1 MRSVAPALGQLR
13 RRLSG
18 RPSLSVS
25 PGLTFRLN
33 GMDIP
38 NDNIFRISVTN
49 FTVSSSNSDG
59 LECRSERTE
68 RTIADTSVFTNGYLV
83 ADGDS
88 PIQSGDGPVILYY
101 GNPERGWDTRRGF
114 SDNRRF
120 HYLRR
125 RENNPEEGYYSC
137 HMPFDMNTLI
147 GLYILYPSESPYHDT
162 VIHTHTL
169 SLSPAVSSVTAT
181 IEVLPEEASFRVR
194 CTSTGGRA
202 LDMTV
207 SGPRGFTADI
217 SSRIQPVGERRWL
230 GGDQY
235 TATTDPI
242 PRGEHGDEYECNVTS
257 SRSQTGRVSVRG
269 KGWSCV

>member
-1 MRSVAPALGQLR
+1 
-13 RRLSG
+13 
-18 RPSLSVS
+18 
-25 PGLTFRLN
+25 
-33 GMDIP
+33 MDIP
-38 NDNIFRISVTN
+38 NDNISRISVTN
-49 FTVSSSNSDG
+49 FTNNSDG
-59 LECRSERTE
+59 LECRAERTE
-68 RTIADTSVFTNGYLV
+68 DETAVFTHGFLV
-83 ADGDS
+83 ANGDS
-88 PIQSGDGPVILYY
+88 PIQGGDGPVILFY
-101 GNPERGWDTRRGF
+101 GDPERGWDTRRVV

-125 RENNPEEGYYSC
+125 RDISSQEGYYSC
-137 HMPFDMNTLI
+137 SIVGELNSPA

-162 VIHTHTL
+162 VIHTH
-169 SLSPAVSSVTAT
+169 SLPSPVSSVTAT

-235 TATTDPI
+235 TATTDLI

>member
-1 MRSVAPALGQLR
+1 M
-13 RRLSG
+13 
-18 RPSLSVS
+18 
-25 PGLTFRLN
+25 T
-33 GMDIP
+33 IP

-49 FTVSSSNSDG
+49 FTVSDSNSNG
-59 LECRSERTE
+59 LECRSELTG
-68 RTIADTSVFTNGYLV
+68 TSQYTAGYLV

-88 PIQSGDGPVILYY
+88 PIQTGNGPAILHYGD
-101 GNPERGWDTRRGF
+101 PERGWDTKRVVSG
-114 SDNRRF
+114 NRRF

-125 RENNPEEGYYSC
+125 RQSSSEEGYYSC
-137 HMPFDMNTLI
+137 VIPGDMNTPR

-162 VIHTHTL
+162 VIHTH
-169 SLSPAVSSVTAT
+169 SPSVSSVTAT

-257 SRSQTGRVSVRG
+257 SRSQTGSVSVRG

>member
-1 MRSVAPALGQLR
+1 M
-13 RRLSG
+13 
-18 RPSLSVS
+18 
-25 PGLTFRLN
+25 T
-33 GMDIP
+33 IP

-49 FTVSSSNSDG
+49 FTVSSSNSNG
-59 LECRSERTE
+59 LECRSERTTAE
-68 RTIADTSVFTNGYLV
+68 TLEFTNGYLV
-83 ADGDS
+83 ANGTS
-88 PIQSGDGPVILYY
+88 PIQAGDGPFIAHY
-101 GNPERGWDTRRGF
+101 GAPERGWDTRRVVSG
-114 SDNRRF
+114 NRRY

-125 RENNPEEGYYSC
+125 RQSSSEEGYYSC
-137 HMPFDMNTLI
+137 SISGELNSPA
-147 GLYILYPSESPYHDT
+147 GLYILYLSESPYHDT
-162 VIHTHTL
+162 VIHTHF
-169 SLSPAVSSVTAT
+169 LSPAVSSVTAT

-242 PRGEHGDEYECNVTS
+242 PRGEHGDEYECNMTS